1 MRIMSDITISPQVVT
16 TGASFMIA
24 VKVTEVA
31 TSWGDL
37 CNELSSWQALVDNYT
52 TWQQIKQR

>member
-1 MRIMSDITISPQVVT
+1 MSDITISPQVVT